1 MPQEGQCIDKSVIPS
16 IVCSVTILKV
26 ESQRRQ
32 TQETMQQQQS
42 TVYATLHSA
51 KPHHLFA
58 IVMCIDK
65 SVIPLIACLVTI
77 LKVESQ
83 RRQTQ
88 ETMQQQSTVYATLH
102 SAKPHHY
109 LFAIVT
115 KSSNLAVF
123 IIKIMIVTT

>member
-1 MPQEGQCIDKSVIPS
+1 
-16 IVCSVTILKV
+16 
-26 ESQRRQ
+26 
-32 TQETMQQQQS
+32 MQQQQS

>member
-1 MPQEGQCIDKSVIPS
+1 
-16 IVCSVTILKV
+16 
-26 ESQRRQ
+26 
-32 TQETMQQQQS
+32 MQQQQS

-88 ETMQQQSTVYATLH
+88 ETMQQQQSTVYATLH